1 MTREVPSLKT
11 KKGGVSVGL
20 SQHKGPKHD
29 SIIYKPLVE
38 TESCDLFMEKDSG
51 NESDQK
57 TSNLKISSVDE
68 EAYESDTNRKAEKE
82 KNNQKKAT
90 ATKTKRRRSSKG
102 R

>member
-82 KNNQKKAT
+82 KL
-90 ATKTKRRRSSKG
+90 S
-102 R
+102 

>member
-1 MTREVPSLKT
+1 
-11 KKGGVSVGL
+11 
-20 SQHKGPKHD
+20 
-29 SIIYKPLVE
+29 
-38 TESCDLFMEKDSG
+38 MERDSG
-51 NESDQK
+51 NESDPK
-57 TSNLKISSVDE
+57 ASNLKISSVDE